1 MKKINVDLGILKED
15 KKVITDMT
23 NSINDIVKELKSLLN
38 NHDLKPAA
46 FYDFFND
53 GEGVYHEDNSLE
65 WLKRN
70 DMPNCLNKIQGIG
83 EKINKYIDEIER
95 VDSLGKYETST
106 TNTTYQ
112 IVGTIEN
119 SDGNYELTGETLQKL
134 PYLVSLDA
142 LFGTYRIISDTEEN
156 GVRVVVIEK
165 DGKRKRIYV
174 DANGN
179 IIKIEELDV
188 HSDIINTTI
197 IEPSNTSK
205 KADVYFNN
213 DEINLLNAVA
223 AILLNGNI
231 MNIPKGTYKVISDKE
246 ENGIRVVEIEKD
258 GKRIKLYIDKDGK
271 IIKAIELDKE
281 KSVYNLTTEVE
292 VPLSDGTTLLLTPGA
307 YIIISDK
314 EENGV
319 RVVEIEKDGKRIKLY
334 IDKDGRIIKVYEIEE
349 KHKTF
354 ELKDEITIILPNGQP
369 LTINRGAYQIID
381 EYTIDGVR
389 VVKIKVGDIILVL
402 YYDEQD
408 NIKNI
413 EYIMKKEGIFT
424 IINNE
429 YDVYNSRGEKI
440 KTLSYGEY
448 IIYEVKYDK
457 TGNVKEIRISPHGE
471 YELWIYV
478 TDADKNNYQFFNE
491 KIETNNGSIVSMFEK
506 DKGLFGL
513 LGVLIVGLG
522 VTLAVKRKLKKKG
535 ESEEDYEEE
544 PLPQGQYDIYEV
556 KKNKDGIITDARI
569 TPDEYQEEYWVEL

>member
-46 FYDFFND
+46 FYDIFND

-119 SDGNYELTGETLQKL
+119 SDGNHELTGETLQKM

-258 GKRIKLYIDKDGK
+258 GKRIKLYIDKDG
-271 IIKAIELDKE
+271 
-281 KSVYNLTTEVE
+281 
-292 VPLSDGTTLLLTPGA
+292 
-307 YIIISDK
+307 
-314 EENGV
+314 
-319 RVVEIEKDGKRIKLY
+319 
-334 IDKDGRIIKVYEIEE
+334 RIIKVYEIEE

-369 LTINRGAYQIID
+369 LTINIGAYQIID